1 MELCDQRA
9 LASLRWH
16 WSGAYLICHPG
27 LHVWVAQRRDTRET
41 LRAGSSEAL
50 REAILADY
58 FSHPVPRRLRG
69 S

>member
-16 WSGAYLICHPG
+16 WSGAYLICHPAP
-27 LHVWVAQRRDTRET
+27 HVWVAQRRDTHET
-41 LRAGSSEAL
+41 LRADSAETL
-50 REAILADY
+50 RDRIIADY
-58 FSHPVPRRLRG
+58 FAWPVPRSLRG